1 MDGDGNGVPES
12 FITGEGD
19 GLVVVNNIF
28 RCLKLIASVC
38 PSRAETVGVA
48 VKRCL
53 ALGGCLGK
61 ELSGRRSW
69 GGHKAPLTSLNAE
82 AS

>member
-53 ALGGCLGK
+53 ALGGCLSK
-61 ELSGRRSW
+61 ELNGRCPW
-69 GGHKAPLTSLNAE
+69 GGHKAM
-82 AS
+82 